1 MITVRIESRDGKGD
15 IVGLLETPAQSLVHN
30 FMRNLKIQAEHVA
43 GSVQT
48 IAGNWVSIAPTEI
61 SVATA
66 AVGEARRGI
75 VVGSIPSPV
84 NLLQSTLLG
93 IISHGTVGGQLL
105 YQAVTV
111 VAPSGTTSV
120 WSFQLSRVFLNRSGV
135 AATISEIGLYVSFGA
150 STIMVDRTVP
160 PSPVVVPDQGQI
172 TIVYTFKGTLG

>member
-30 FMRNLKIQAEHVA
+30 FMRSLKIQAEQLA

-48 IAGNWVSIAPTEI
+48 IAGNWVSIEPTAI
-61 SVATA
+61 NFATA
-66 AVGEARRGI
+66 GVGEGRRGI
-75 VVGSIPSPV
+75 VVGSIPSSV

-93 IISHGTVGGQLL
+93 IIRHGTVGGQLL
-105 YQAVTV
+105 YQAVTSV
-111 VAPSGTTSV
+111 EPSGTTSD

-135 AATISEIGLYVSFGA
+135 AATISEIGLYVAFGE

-160 PSPVVVPDQGQI
+160 PSPIVVPHLGQV